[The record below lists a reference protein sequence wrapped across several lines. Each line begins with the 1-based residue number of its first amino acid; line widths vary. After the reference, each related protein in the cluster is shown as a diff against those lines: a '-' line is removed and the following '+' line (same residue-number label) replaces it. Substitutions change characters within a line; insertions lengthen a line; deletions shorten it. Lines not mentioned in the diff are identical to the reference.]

1 MSLRP
6 VSLVLSCL
14 LLAGVARAGGPA
26 QIEAVRGILLASPDG
41 KEWKSLASGA
51 SVPVGQ
57 ALLALFD
64 ADIRSSN
71 GAVALRL
78 RSDLGEVGPL
88 PALEAVA
95 RIGENPKADLDVT
108 LDRGVIVFRNMKKEG
123 AATIA
128 LHFGG
133 IPGNGLRLTLHEP
146 GTKMGVEAYSRHA
159 PGIEAMTDDQPTQ
172 FVFMLVSEGSVEISH
187 DEKTVSLK
195 APPGPAFLRWDSIVK
210 SPEIVF
216 LKTLPEWAHRTPE
229 ETKAHERLG
238 AALAAATTS
247 DSPVQAAA
255 KLAKGDDALY
265 RKAGVVA
272 LGALDRL
279 DELGKLLDSS
289 KEADVRDQT
298 ILVLRH
304 WLGRQPGQIK
314 KLESALAQAGLS
326 ANQAA
331 TVLTLLVGFDQ
342 AAKDRPGTYALLLGE
357 LDHPHLAIRSLAAWH
372 LRRLV
377 PAGSSIAYDAAATD
391 RTAAVAEWRRL
402 IPAGELP
409 KQR

>member
-1 MSLRP
+1 MPSRC

-14 LLAGVARAGGPA
+14 FVAGVARAGGPA

-41 KEWKSLASGA
+41 KDWKSLSAGA
-51 SVPVGQ
+51 GVPAGQ

-64 ADIRSSN
+64 ADIRSAN

-95 RIGENPKADLDVT
+95 HIGENPKADLDVT

-123 AATIA
+123 TATVVLRFA
-128 LHFGG
+128 G
-133 IPGNGLRLTLHEP
+133 IQGEEFRLTLEEP
-146 GTKMGVEAYSRHA
+146 GTKMGVEAYSHHA
-159 PGIEAMTDDQPTQ
+159 PGVDAIRADQPTQ
-172 FVFMLVSEGSVEISH
+172 FVFMLVSEGSALISH
-187 DEKTVSLK
+187 GDKTLSLK

-210 SPEIVF
+210 SPEIEF
-216 LKTLPEWAHRTPE
+216 LKTLPEWARRTPE
-229 ETKAHERLG
+229 ETKAHERIG
-238 AALAAATTS
+238 AAFAAAAAS
-247 DSPVQAAA
+247 DSPVVAAA
-255 KLAKGDDALY
+255 KLAKGDDALL
-265 RKAGVVA
+265 RKAGVAA

-289 KEADVRDQT
+289 KEADVRNEA

-326 ANQAA
+326 PNQSA
-331 TVLTLLVGFDQ
+331 TVLTLLIGFDQ
-342 AAKDRPGTYALLLGE
+342 AERARPGTYALLLGE
-357 LDHPHLAIRSLAAWH
+357 LDHPRLAIRSLAAWH

-377 PAGSSIAYDAAATD
+377 PAGNSIAYDPAATN
-391 RTAAVAEWRRL
+391 RQAAVAQWRRL

-409 KQR
+409 NKR